1 MSTPKIKLYNAA
13 SQVLFQPVLQ
23 QCLCASAVPSRYL
36 SSQSSSSQYLFQ
48 GSKSLPFHQ
57 TYRYYSRSPMNT
69 IVLFVPQQEA
79 WIVER
84 MGKYHKTLS
93 PGLNF
98 LIPILDR
105 VKYVQ
110 VLKEQATKIPEQSA
124 VTRDNVGLH
133 IDGVLYVRVVDPYK
147 ASYGVDDPEY
157 AVTQLAQTTM
167 RSEIGKLSLDAIFQE
182 REVLNI
188 NIVKAINSASEEPWG
203 IRCLRYEIRDIQV
216 PSRVRDAM
224 QMQVEAERKKRAS
237 ILESEGQKESA
248 INVALGQ
255 REAQILASESE
266 KIQQINQA
274 EGEAQA
280 ILAKANAKAQ
290 AIRTVADALAKK
302 SGSSAA
308 GLTIAEQYVKAFGN
322 LAKEGNTILLPSNAG
337 DPASMVAQ
345 AMSIYKNLSPN
356 DSGNSVNSA
365 ESIEYTTEEEVEEE
379 SETSADQADIS
390 RNEDQDSDNTDP
402 FDDSS
407 TFDKNIK

>member
-1 MSTPKIKLYNAA
+1 
-13 SQVLFQPVLQ
+13 
-23 QCLCASAVPSRYL
+23 
-36 SSQSSSSQYLFQ
+36 
-48 GSKSLPFHQ
+48 
-57 TYRYYSRSPMNT
+57 MNT

-124 VTRDNVGLH
+124 VTKDNVGLH

-290 AIRTVADALAKK
+290 AIRTVAHALAQK

-322 LAKEGNTILLPSNAG
+322 LAKEGNTILLPSNTG

-345 AMSIYKNLSPN
+345 AMSIYKTLSPN
-356 DSGNSVNSA
+356 DGGSSVSSA

-379 SETSADQADIS
+379 SESSTDQDDVS
-390 RNEDQDSDNTDP
+390 SSEEQDSDNTDP
-402 FDDSS
+402 FHDSS